1 MKPVRHKI
9 DPIVKEPRR
18 SFGIRRQTVSVL
30 TLSLRQVDDRLVDI
44 RWTQRIL
51 RWRPGVEAAIAPT

>member
-1 MKPVRHKI
+1 MRPVRRKI
-9 DPIVKEPRR
+9 DPIVEEPRR
-18 SFGIRRQTVSVL
+18 SVGTRRLAVSLL
-30 TLSLRQVDDRLVDI
+30 TLSLRQVDDRSVDI